1 MRSFLSKTNFKSVK
15 ELRIIALKT
24 ISVRLLKPEM
34 LKQDGLLFPVKDAL
48 MYIQAQPLG
57 GGGKSFQGE
66 GFFTAENP
74 AFGAAFTYYLKEEL
88 KTKKARRQEAE
99 RAAARS
105 GGNVALPSVAELSA
119 EEEEEPPSIIFTVT
133 DAAGKVVRRL
143 TGPTTA
149 GIQRVTWDLRYPA
162 PNLAPPPNPDGDD
175 TFGPPPGGPL
185 VMPGAYKV
193 SVAKRVNGVLTP
205 FGQTQEFQVVVDG
218 QDKMNVADRQALVDF
233 QTKVARLQ
241 RAVSGATQ
249 AANAL
254 TPRFAA
260 IRRALLDTPN
270 AEKLLAEAAG
280 LEKRKNEILKSL
292 SGDATLR
299 GRNMNLPASINER
312 VGEIVGG
319 QRMSTSRPTQ
329 TQVDLYAHAAAEFE
343 GTLNSLRQLIEVDL
357 ARLEKQM
364 EAAGAPWTPG
374 RIPEWKDQ

>member
-1 MRSFLSKTNFKSVK
+1 
-15 ELRIIALKT
+15 
-24 ISVRLLKPEM
+24 M
-34 LKQDGLLFPVKDAL
+34 LKSDGLFPVKDAL

-74 AFGAAFTYYLKEEL
+74 AYGATFTYYLKDAL
-88 KTKKARRQEAE
+88 QTKKARRQEAE

-105 GGNVALPSVAELSA
+105 GANVALPSSAELSA
-119 EEEEEPPSIIFTVT
+119 EEEEEPPSIIFTIT
-133 DAAGKVVRRL
+133 DSAGKVVRRI

-149 GIQRVTWDLRYPA
+149 GLQRVTWDLRYPA

-185 VMPGAYKV
+185 VMPGTYKV
-193 SVAKRVNGVLTP
+193 AVAKRVNGVLTP
-205 FGQTQEFQVVVDG
+205 FGQQQEFQVVVEG

-233 QTKVARLQ
+233 QTRVARLQ

-270 AEKLLAEAAG
+270 ADKLLTEVVS
-280 LEKRKNEILKSL
+280 LEKRNREILKSL
-292 SGDATLR
+292 SGDASLR

-329 TQVDLYAHAAAEFE
+329 TQIDLYGHAAAEFE
-343 GTLNSLRQLIEVDL
+343 GTLNALRQLIEVDL
-357 ARLEKQM
+357 AKLEKQM